1 MTPQQVAEQKQKRRK
16 VCLDQRTKK
25 WKREAANRDVS
36 KYPKQPFDRRKHVV
50 DPDILN
56 PVNAAKQFDQRTINE
71 DGSHQALV
79 CVVCDEV
86 IKGVEPFHWIDEEVL
101 RGDDIKDRLGVERYE
116 EHYRLDLKDEL
127 IRQYSLPGLEGML
140 LSPRS
145 KRSTDKKRTCCEECF
160 KSLTKSQGNSDGDC
174 GPPKNPS
181 PMDLRADTFLT
192 NLN

>member
-1 MTPQQVAEQKQKRRK
+1 MY
-16 VCLDQRTKK
+16 LDQRTKK

-36 KYPKQPFDRRKHVV
+36 IHPKQPFDRQKHVV
-50 DPDILN
+50 DPDTLN

-101 RGDDIKDRLGVERYE
+101 HGDDIKDRLGVERYE
-116 EHYRLDLKDEL
+116 EHYRLELKDEL

-145 KRSTDKKRTCCEECF
+145 KRSTDKNALVARSVSNPSPNHRETATAIAA
-160 KSLTKSQGNSDGDC
+160 L
-174 GPPKNPS
+174 PKNPS
-181 PMDLRADTFLT
+181 PTDLRADTFLT